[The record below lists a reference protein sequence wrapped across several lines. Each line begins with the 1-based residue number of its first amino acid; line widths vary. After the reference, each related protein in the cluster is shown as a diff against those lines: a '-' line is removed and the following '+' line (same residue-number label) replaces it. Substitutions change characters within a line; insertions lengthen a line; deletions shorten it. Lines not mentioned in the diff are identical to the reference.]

1 MTPPAPLPV
10 TKSPHQGPERAPK
23 ALPYNSLGDDLTK
36 LKELVGGYIYI
47 TSTLT
52 FLVVGER
59 VGHGS
64 AHP

>member
-1 MTPPAPLPV
+1 
-10 TKSPHQGPERAPK
+10 
-23 ALPYNSLGDDLTK
+23 LPYNSLGDDLTK

-47 TSTLT
+47 RITLT